1 MSKALLAIFF
11 TLAIDAI
18 GMGLIMPILPALIR
32 DAGHLAATG
41 WQYGA
46 LLSLY
51 AAMQFLFAPLLGALS
66 DRYGRRPLLLISVL
80 GAAVDYIFMA
90 LAPNLAL
97 LFVGRAIA
105 GITGANMSVASAYIT
120 DITPEDGR
128 AKRFGQMSAL
138 FGVGFMVGP
147 IIGGFLGEFWVRA
160 PFLAAAALN
169 LVNLAMIYFV
179 VPETRVPSAEAKV
192 LPKLSF
198 LGPVQPLMT
207 FRAIWGL
214 IFVTVIFAFVGEVAG
229 TIWVP
234 FVEDKFQ
241 WSGPMI
247 GLSLTCFGV
256 FHAAI
261 QGMLIGPM
269 GKWLGPRGALLL
281 SMACDGS
288 AYVLIGLAGQ
298 GWMAFALMPLFALGG
313 TGMPILQSLLSAR
326 VDSDAQGALMGLV
339 ASLASFVSI
348 FAPLTISLIYFASRS
363 SFPGLVWVAGAAMYL
378 ICLPF
383 LTKATRGV
391 TPGHATTAEA
401 ALRP

>member
-11 TLAIDAI
+11 TLSIDAI

-66 DRYGRRPLLLISVL
+66 DRYGRRPLLLISIF
-80 GAAVDYIFMA
+80 GAAVDYVFMA
-90 LAPNLAL
+90 FAPNLAL
-97 LFVGRAIA
+97 LFVGRAIS

-120 DITPEDGR
+120 DITPEEGR
-128 AKRFGQMSAL
+128 AKRFGQMSAI
-138 FGVGFMVGP
+138 FGIGFIIGP
-147 IIGGFLGEFWVRA
+147 VLGGFLGEIWVRA

-169 LVNLAMIYFV
+169 AANLLLTFLV
-179 VPETRVPSAEAKV
+179 VPETREPSPAVTV
-192 LPKLSF
+192 LPKLSL
-198 LGPVQPLMT
+198 LGPVKPLIS
-207 FRAIWGL
+207 FRPLWGL

-234 FVEDKFQ
+234 YAEDKFQ

-261 QGMLIGPM
+261 QGFLIGPM
-269 GKWLGPRGALLL
+269 GKWLGPSGSLLL
-281 SMACDGS
+281 SMACDGG
-288 AYVLIGLAGQ
+288 AYVLIALAGQ
-298 GWMAFALMPLFALGG
+298 GWMAFALMPMFALGG
-313 TGMPILQSLLSAR
+313 TGMPILQSLLSER
-326 VDSDAQGALMGLV
+326 VDGENQGALMGLV
-339 ASLASFVSI
+339 TSLTSFVSI
-348 FAPLTISLIYFASRS
+348 FAPLSISLIYFASRD
-363 SFPGLVWVAGAAMYL
+363 SFPGLVWVMAAAMYL
-378 ICLPF
+378 VCLPF
-383 LTKATRGV
+383 LRKAAAGV
-391 TPGHATTAEA
+391 PVAVV
-401 ALRP
+401 